1 MVDTDGSDLTKRAE
15 RQAVR
20 VADALLVA
28 VGALMLLPDLTVLLF
43 HLVFVLLSLQAFY
56 LRLRPFI
63 IRAAIWVAI
72 ASVEV
77 LLTVQA
83 GETQPE
89 ELIIELPL
97 LSTILAVVFL
107 IARRRD
113 AAMRALEQGKRDER
127 ERMLADT
134 RAREEFVSMVVH
146 ELRNPLLGIRAA
158 GRRLA
163 SGKADTSIATALA
176 SEADH
181 SLDLLESLSDMAR
194 IDTGSIGDVLA
205 PVDMFRV
212 VERALAT
219 TDAGAHRV
227 KVVGLPPL
235 RVFGNER
242 RLIQVVRNLVSNA
255 AKYSPPDAPI
265 EVTVGYDSGDR
276 EQARVTVRD
285 RGAGIPPGERDKLF
299 QRFARLSTAGAAP
312 GSGLGLYI
320 SRGIVEAHGGTI
332 AADWPSGGGTEFSFT
347 IALADEEHLRLGH
360 SA

>member
-28 VGALMLLPDLTVLLF
+28 VGALMLLTDLTVLLF
-43 HLVFVLLSLQAFY
+43 HLIFVLLSLQAFY
-56 LRLRPFI
+56 LQLRPFI

-72 ASVEV
+72 ASAEV
-77 LLTVQA
+77 FLTVQA
-83 GETQPE
+83 GATQPE
-89 ELIIELPL
+89 ELIELPL
-97 LSTILAVVFL
+97 LSTILAVVFI

-113 AAMRALEQGKRDER
+113 TAMRALEQGKRDER
-127 ERMLADT
+127 ERMLTDT

-194 IDTGSIGDVLA
+194 VDMGSIGDVLA
-205 PVDMFRV
+205 SVDMFRV

-227 KVVGLPPL
+227 EVFGLPPL

-265 EVTVGYDSGDR
+265 DVTVGYDSGDR
-276 EQARVTVRD
+276 GQARVTVRD
-285 RGAGIPPGERDKLF
+285 RGAGIPPDERDKLF

-347 IALADEEHLRLGH
+347 IALAEAERLGLGRTG
-360 SA
+360 